1 MKLKRNSKVEKER
14 VIKKDVLDVIEE
26 ELEDDGITLFN
37 NDNVVE
43 NYLVLPKDITEEESQ
58 DLGRY
63 FNAFTQQKMWTRTL
77 IGRLSATVKDKQ
89 RSLDGLKAEVFSGL
103 PAKLS
108 VKEKE
113 LKFQTDERG
122 REVLDELFM
131 LQEKLN
137 MLSDYLENLVDG
149 IFNISR
155 EISRRSSDWDDD
167 KRADN
172 ISKKR
177 R

>member
-1 MKLKRNSKVEKER
+1 MKLKRQNKAENNEPKKKE
-14 VIKKDVLDVIEE
+14 VLDIIEE
-26 ELEDDGITLFN
+26 ELEKDGITLFG
-37 NDNVVE
+37 NDNVAE
-43 NYLVLPKDITEEESQ
+43 NYLVLPKDITEEDSKE
-58 DLGRY
+58 LGKY

-77 IGRLSATVKDKQ
+77 IGRLAATIRDKQ
-89 RSLDGLKAEVFSGL
+89 RGLDDIKSEVFSSL

-113 LKFQTDERG
+113 LKFQTDKRA
-122 REVLDELFM
+122 RKVLDDLFL

-155 EISRRSSDWDDD
+155 EISRRSSDWNDD
-167 KRADN
+167 RREDN
-172 ISKKR
+172 IGKKR

>member
-1 MKLKRNSKVEKER
+1 MKLKRNIKAEKMVEKE
-14 VIKKDVLDVIEE
+14 KEVLDVIEE
-26 ELEDDGITLFN
+26 ELEEEGISLFN
-37 NDNVVE
+37 NDNVE
-43 NYLVLPKDITEEESQ
+43 NDYLVLPRDITEEPSQ

-77 IGRLSATVKDKQ
+77 IGRLSATIKSKQ
-89 RSLDGLKAEVFSGL
+89 RSLDDVKADVYASL

-108 VKEKE
+108 VKEKD
-113 LKFQTDERG
+113 LKFQTDERA

-167 KRADN
+167 KRSDN
-172 ISKKR
+172 INKKR